1 MNYSY
6 YDDYS
11 SLLGSSSSS
20 LDSFASAGIWTL
32 IALIIAVIGG
42 ICLYFTVFSDK
53 KAGTY
58 TGFMAKFYD
67 FVKFK
72 KMFLT
77 SFLKVM
83 YIISAL
89 FVTLASFGV
98 ISASF
103 LSFVGILVIG
113 NILVRVG
120 YEFSLVL
127 LGIYENTTE
136 IAKSTKK
143 AEKSEE

>member
-1 MNYSY
+1 MKYSY

-11 SLLGSSSSS
+11 DIDLLGSSVSSM
-20 LDSFASAGIWTL
+20 ASAGIWT
-32 IALIIAVIGG
+32 IIAIIVAIIGG

-53 KAGTY
+53 KEGTY

-77 SFLKVM
+77 SFLKIM

-89 FVTLASFGV
+89 LVTLLSFGV
-98 ISASF
+98 ISVNF
-103 LSFVGILVIG
+103 LAFLAILVIG
-113 NILVRVG
+113 NVIVRVMF
-120 YEFSLVL
+120 EFALVI

-136 IAKSTKK
+136 ISKNTKK
-143 AEKSEE
+143 EKKSEE